1 MALIFGFH
9 FLFLSLLLPPPNY
22 IADVGRPE
30 RSLLLE
36 GFSLLRGQGWL
47 AGGVEVLGP
56 EVEGSSCKGSRR
68 SSPPPRTVPGVAAVL
83 P

>member
-9 FLFLSLLLPPPNY
+9 FLFLTLFLPPPNY
-22 IADVGRPE
+22 VVADVGRPE

-36 GFSLLRGQGWL
+36 GVSLLRGQGWL
-47 AGGVEVLGP
+47 GWEGLRFWGQKVQ
-56 EVEGSSCKGSRR
+56 GSSCKGSHT
-68 SSPPPRTVPGVAAVL
+68 SSL